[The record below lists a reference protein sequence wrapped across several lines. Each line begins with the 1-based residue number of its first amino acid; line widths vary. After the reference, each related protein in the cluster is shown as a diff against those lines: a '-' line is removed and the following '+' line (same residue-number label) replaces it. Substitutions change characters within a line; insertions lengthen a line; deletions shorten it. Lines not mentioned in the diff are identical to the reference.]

1 LQRVEDDAQQEH
13 EELESE
19 NGIMDAF
26 KTDHEVLKAAADAK
40 KAKMAERLA
49 ARRAEMQEKH
59 KAELEAA
66 GVKKEEVEAQINE
79 IKQLESIEDKHRQMQ
94 EAQLAKKEAAE
105 LEAQQAAMAA
115 EMAAANDEEE
125 RKAVAEN
132 YQKQVEATKAKLAEE
147 KKGKRGRLNERLAAR
162 KAALADKH
170 ASQLK
175 DNDKAASVLA
185 DQQSER
191 EQLDAAAAASS
202 LTKAE
207 FEAEQAD
214 FEKQLEEEMA
224 SHQKQLEELQT
235 KHKEQQEAQ
244 EAKFAELKQQ
254 FDELAAQ
261 QSMPG
266 AVEENDAAMTDEV
279 MVQYQASLKSTHK
292 KMEKQSGENKE
303 KLRARMEARKQA
315 MALKA
320 KKAKELMEGSGK

>member
-1 LQRVEDDAQQEH
+1 M
-13 EELESE
+13 
-19 NGIMDAF
+19 G
-26 KTDHEVLKAAADAK
+26 
-40 KAKMAERLA
+40 
-49 ARRAEMQEKH
+49 
-59 KAELEAA
+59 
-66 GVKKEEVEAQINE
+66 
-79 IKQLESIEDKHRQMQ
+79 
-94 EAQLAKKEAAE
+94 
-105 LEAQQAAMAA
+105 
-115 EMAAANDEEE
+115 
-125 RKAVAEN
+125 
-132 YQKQVEATKAKLAEE
+132 QKQVEATKAKLAEE

-224 SHQKQLEELQT
+224 SHQ
-235 KHKEQQEAQ
+235 EQQEAQ

-266 AVEENDAAMTDEV
+266 AVE
-279 MVQYQASLKSTHK
+279 
-292 KMEKQSGENKE
+292 
-303 KLRARMEARKQA
+303 
-315 MALKA
+315 
-320 KKAKELMEGSGK
+320 